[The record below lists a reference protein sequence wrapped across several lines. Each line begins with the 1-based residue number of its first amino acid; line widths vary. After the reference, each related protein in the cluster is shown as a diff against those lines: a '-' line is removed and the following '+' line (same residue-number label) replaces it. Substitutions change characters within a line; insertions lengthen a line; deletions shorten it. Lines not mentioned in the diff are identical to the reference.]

1 MKTNVIILC
10 HRFLDQATKEIA
22 VGGVETYA
30 YNLVKLNIELG
41 HNVTVFQLGEKEEVY
56 KDSNF
61 TVSFCRTMQEIEK
74 KYLNVKENYE
84 IKILLSFEFG
94 HLVKKHEKTIIVQ
107 HGVEFDGF
115 TPTKSNSLF
124 LFLQKLKSKYE
135 FVKYKIRLKKIL
147 ENSSRIVCVDLNFIN
162 YVRIF
167 QRFERYEEKLK
178 YIPNFAELSP
188 KSLIDEKIKKDD
200 GIVRI
205 IIPRRFEYHR
215 GILLY
220 ADVAEKLIHYY
231 NNIQIDFIG
240 NGTYEEYLKNR
251 FSGIDNVR
259 IYKASHFELLEIY
272 RNADICVI
280 PTLYSEGTSL
290 SAIEAMA
297 NGCSVIVSNIGGLG
311 NLVIP
316 NYNGIICEPTEKAFF
331 KATSQLIENTNERKM
346 FILNAYKVVE
356 NSFSLKAWKQEWTSI
371 LS

>member
-1 MKTNVIILC
+1 M
-10 HRFLDQATKEIA
+10 
-22 VGGVETYA
+22 
-30 YNLVKLNIELG
+30 
-41 HNVTVFQLGEKEEVY
+41 
-56 KDSNF
+56 
-61 TVSFCRTMQEIEK
+61 
-74 KYLNVKENYE
+74 
-84 IKILLSFEFG
+84 
-94 HLVKKHEKTIIVQ
+94 
-107 HGVEFDGF
+107 
-115 TPTKSNSLF
+115 
-124 LFLQKLKSKYE
+124 
-135 FVKYKIRLKKIL
+135 
-147 ENSSRIVCVDLNFIN
+147 
-162 YVRIF
+162 
-167 QRFERYEEKLK
+167 
-178 YIPNFAELSP
+178 
-188 KSLIDEKIKKDD
+188 IDEKIKKDD